1 MKAWSIRAFALLLPM
16 AAVAGVAQACLQSPL
31 DSSKNAVKADGAVS
45 AQAERQRSGTTQ
57 QAGAISTKPSS
68 FPPTQTATAPT
79 VAQASAP
86 SASGSKVT
94 VPPPTPLPSTTTAI
108 PKAPASN
115 APAVSDPAANSPIKP
130 AEQAAPDGPALRRLT
145 AVPAG
150 LGLDNQIFGSAGMQ
164 SDRDALIQAV
174 DYSLD
179 YLATDKAVDAY
190 ANYPIEGV
198 SRDRVRRSLQRFK
211 QLLQGSNSAQALQAA
226 VRQEFD
232 FYQATGT
239 DGQGNVDFTGYFTP
253 SYAASREATGEY
265 RYPLYAKPGDLE
277 SWAEPHPDRIAL
289 EGKDGL
295 KAAAGPLNGLE
306 LVWLKSRLEAF
317 LVQVQGSAR
326 LQLTDGST
334 MSVGYAGRTNY
345 PYVSVGKE
353 LVNDGIFTLEELTLP
368 LMLDYF
374 SRNPQALSEYLPRNP
389 RFVFFEKTD
398 GAPPMGSIAQ
408 PVTTDRSIATDKSL
422 MPPGA
427 LTLISTQIP
436 YANPG
441 AVLSSRRYPKRAV
454 NRFALD
460 QDTGGAIKGAGRAD
474 IFLGT
479 GSVAG
484 DRAGLVN
491 DAGQL
496 YYLLLKDGR

>member
-1 MKAWSIRAFALLLPM
+1 MKRDREALL
-16 AAVAGVAQACLQSPL
+16 
-31 DSSKNAVKADGAVS
+31 
-45 AQAERQRSGTTQ
+45 
-57 QAGAISTKPSS
+57 
-68 FPPTQTATAPT
+68 
-79 VAQASAP
+79 
-86 SASGSKVT
+86 
-94 VPPPTPLPSTTTAI
+94 
-108 PKAPASN
+108 
-115 APAVSDPAANSPIKP
+115 
-130 AEQAAPDGPALRRLT
+130 
-145 AVPAG
+145 
-150 LGLDNQIFGSAGMQ
+150 
-164 SDRDALIQAV
+164 QAV

-179 YLATDKAVDAY
+179 YLETEKAAEAY
-190 ANYPIEGV
+190 ASYPIEGV

-211 QLLQGSNSAQALQAA
+211 ALVQNSTSAQELQTA
-226 VRQEFD
+226 VRRDFD

-239 DGQGNVDFTGYFTP
+239 DGQGTVDFTGYFTP
-253 SYAASREATGEY
+253 SYAASRTPTAEY
-265 RYPLYAKPGDLE
+265 RYPLYAKPGDLD
-277 SWAEPHPDRIAL
+277 SWPEPHPDRIAL

-295 KAAAGPLNGLE
+295 KAASGPLKGLE
-306 LVWLKSRLEAF
+306 LVWLKSRIEAF

-326 LQLTDGST
+326 LQLADGST
-334 MSVGYAGRTNY
+334 MSVGYGGRTNY

-374 SRNPQALSEYLPRNP
+374 RRNPQALSEYLPRNP
-389 RFVFFEKTD
+389 RFVFFKKTD

-408 PVTTDRSIATDKSL
+408 PVTADRSIATDKSL

-441 AVLSSRRYPKRAV
+441 AVLSARRYPKRAI

-479 GSVAG
+479 GTVAG

-491 DAGQL
+491 DSGQL
-496 YYLLLKDGR
+496 YYLMLKDGR